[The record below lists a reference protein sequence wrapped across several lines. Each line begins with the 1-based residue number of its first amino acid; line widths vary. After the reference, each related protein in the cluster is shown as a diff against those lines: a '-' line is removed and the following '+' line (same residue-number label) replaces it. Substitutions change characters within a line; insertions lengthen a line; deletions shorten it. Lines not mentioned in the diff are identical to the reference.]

1 MGLMEWEGK
10 DMCCCRCLFLVKT
23 SEGGHLGVCYQRLFG
38 CWWLGFVR
46 RHRHSRVLPWI
57 FALSWGLKSF
67 KWAGG
72 ALRQQKTES
81 LKNTRAKEQRDV
93 IQQKL
98 ENRACYEYIKKP
110 YVYGLPSIGRKFVR
124 CQKTKNMKIVQHDR
138 NPLVHI
144 IIPTIIIFKFF
155 LF

>member
-1 MGLMEWEGK
+1 MSG
-10 DMCCCRCLFLVKT
+10 R
-23 SEGGHLGVCYQRLFG
+23 
-38 CWWLGFVR
+38 
-46 RHRHSRVLPWI
+46 
-57 FALSWGLKSF
+57 
-67 KWAGG
+67 G
-72 ALRQQKTES
+72 ALGQQKTES